1 MNTKTSI
8 PLVELSCGNHPPQNP
23 PSEMS
28 LQIWKKLSKSGK
40 KININAMEFLF
51 KYGEN
56 MTSIYIV
63 ISGYLQLIKNDTI
76 LDILEPGQSMG
87 AAFLSSDKLHQTYP
101 LSALAMGGC
110 ELLEIPRSEASE
122 LLKSEPKINEYFIG
136 QFRNRMDY
144 LQSCRS
150 IQDMSVASRVAHFL
164 VQKKHLLK
172 TSLITRKIIAKAAST
187 STETVIRTLADFEKN
202 KIISYDGR
210 KIVIQ
215 EIHQLQQL
223 CAV

>member
-8 PLVELSCGNHPPQNP
+8 QLVELSCGNHPPQNP
-23 PSEMS
+23 PPEIS
-28 LQIWKKLSKSGK
+28 LQVWKKLSKSGK
-40 KININAMEFLF
+40 KISITAKQYLF
-51 KYGEN
+51 KSGEN

-63 ISGYLQLIKNDTI
+63 ISGYLKLIKNETI

-87 AAFLSSDKLHQTYP
+87 VAFLSPEKLHQIYP
-101 LSALAMGGC
+101 VTALALGGC
-110 ELLEIPRSEASE
+110 ELLEISRTEAFE
-122 LLKSEPKINEYFIG
+122 LLKSDSKLSEYFMG

-210 KIVIQ
+210 KIIIQ

-223 CAV
+223 CAI